1 MVFGAEKKLFELT
14 VGKKDKKDKAK
25 KLQKLVAINM
35 DRTLTELEKSDWGE
49 PEYQTSLVINCH
61 RIRKI
66 PLRYFTAEDCRILI
80 GQRISLPYVIPVAIQ
95 LLEGNALADGGYYAG
110 DLLFNLLTTDRSYW
124 KENPLLWEKL
134 IRIYTEQ
141 DVRSKWEAHKP
152 KDVCFLDAF
161 EGIFPQQQ
169 P

>member
-14 VGKKDKKDKAK
+14 VGKKDKKDKVK
-25 KLQKLVAINM
+25 KLQKLMAINM

-66 PLRYFTAEDCRILI
+66 PLRYFTAEDCRVLI

-95 LLEGNALADGGYYAG
+95 LLERNALADGGYYAG
-110 DLLFNLLTTDRSYW
+110 DLLFKLLTTDRTFGRRTP
-124 KENPLLWEKL
+124 PLGETCWAF
-134 IRIYTEQ
+134 T
-141 DVRSKWEAHKP
+141 RSRTSDPFGKQKTP
-152 KDVCFLDAF
+152 GRLLS
-161 EGIFPQQQ
+161 
-169 P
+169 